1 MNNNNKKL
9 LQNINEVSNLIDVKP
24 HVLRQWD
31 EKIKSFGINILSMK
45 KNKDGKR
52 RYYREEDIEILKNL
66 KYLMYTKK
74 YTMIGALEEIKN
86 KSKKRTSYNLVND
99 LKILSKNIRKLLNN

>member
-1 MNNNNKKL
+1 
-9 LQNINEVSNLIDVKP
+9 
-24 HVLRQWD
+24 
-31 EKIKSFGINILSMK
+31 
-45 KNKDGKR
+45 
-52 RYYREEDIEILKNL
+52 
-66 KYLMYTKK
+66 MYTKK

>member
-66 KYLMYTKK
+66 KYLMYTKN

-86 KSKKRTSYNLVND
+86 KSKKRTNYNLVNE

>member
-9 LQNINEVSNLIDVKP
+9 LQNINDVSDIIGVRP

-74 YTMIGALEEIKN
+74 YTMIGALEEMKI
-86 KSKKRTSYNLVND
+86 KSKKRPNYNLISD
-99 LKILSKNIRKLLNN
+99 LKILSKNIRNLLNN